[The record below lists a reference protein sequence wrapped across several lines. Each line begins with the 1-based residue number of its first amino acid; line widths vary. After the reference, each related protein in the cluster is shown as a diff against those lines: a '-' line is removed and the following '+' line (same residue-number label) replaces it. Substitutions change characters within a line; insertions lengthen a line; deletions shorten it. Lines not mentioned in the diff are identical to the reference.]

1 MKLVDRSRLGRLP
14 GWPIAPLLVV
24 LGLVVV
30 ALLVSLTGGSGR
42 SAASAPAAVPTGVER
57 FRESGTVIKV
67 LDGDTF
73 DIKEGSG
80 HVQRVRVIGIQAP
93 EVQWC
98 GGSAATAALKRILP
112 KGTLVR
118 LASRKAASG
127 NAPKGVWRVKRT
139 VFKQVN
145 GKWSDIAPQLVSAGL
160 VFPFPFI
167 GETTHNAQYLAL
179 AENAARARI
188 GLYDPNRCGASD
200 QPRERLKL
208 EVVTG
213 APGRDYGPNSEFVLV
228 FNGSDHDVSLAGWMV
243 QDTSPLNAYFFPAGA
258 VVRANDYVV
267 VFSGN
272 GTRGVAPGGRRDSR
286 VFYSRIGHMWNDNV
300 TEIAFLFDNAG
311 GAQTGNLRDWLVL
324 GS

>member
-1 MKLVDRSRLGRLP
+1 MTGR
-14 GWPIAPLLVV
+14 I
-24 LGLVVV
+24 
-30 ALLVSLTGGSGR
+30 VSSD
-42 SAASAPAAVPTGVER
+42 AASLAAAPSAVER
-57 FRESGTVIKV
+57 FRESGTVVRV

-80 HVQRVRVIGIQAP
+80 KVQRVRVIGIQAP
-93 EVQWC
+93 EVSWC

-112 KGTLVR
+112 KGTFVK
-118 LASRKAASG
+118 LASRKESSG
-127 NAPKGVWRVKRT
+127 NAPKGVWRVKRS

-188 GLYDPNRCGASD
+188 GLYDPNRCGDSD
-200 QPRERLKL
+200 RPRERLKL

-228 FNGSDHDVSLAGWMV
+228 FNGSDHDVSLSGWMV
-243 QDTSPLNAYFFPAGA
+243 QDTSPLNAFFFPAGA

-267 VFSGN
+267 VFSGT
-272 GTRGVAPGGRRDSR
+272 GTRGVAPGGRKDSR

-300 TEIAFLFDNAG
+300 TEIAFLFDNTG
-311 GAQTGNLRDWLVL
+311 GADTGNLRDWLVV